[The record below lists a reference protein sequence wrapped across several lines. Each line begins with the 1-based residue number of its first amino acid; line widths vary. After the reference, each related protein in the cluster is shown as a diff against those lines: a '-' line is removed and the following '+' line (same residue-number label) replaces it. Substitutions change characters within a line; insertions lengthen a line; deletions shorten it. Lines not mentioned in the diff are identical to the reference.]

1 MDNTVL
7 IICMC
12 AAATYLTRIGGHL
25 LLSNFGNLHHRA
37 EAALNAV
44 PVAVLTALIAPAATT
59 KGPAEAIA
67 LAITGL
73 LSLRFSLIVSVS
85 SGLASVVALRT
96 IGV

>member
-1 MDNTVL
+1 MV
-7 IICMC
+7 
-12 AAATYLTRIGGHL
+12 
-25 LLSNFGNLHHRA
+25 HHRA

>member
-7 IICMC
+7 IICLC
-12 AAATYLTRIGGHL
+12 AAATYLTRTGGHL
-25 LLSNFGNLHHRA
+25 LLSNFGTLHHRA

-67 LAITGL
+67 IAVTGL
-73 LSLRFSLIVSVS
+73 LSLRFSLIVNVS
-85 SGLASVVALRT
+85 AGLASVVLLRMAG
-96 IGV
+96 I